1 MTRTALLARCSA
13 AAATATLLAGLA
25 AAPAMA
31 RPDPG
36 EPTTNGVTV
45 ADFETEA
52 EVDRTGHLV
61 DLSTQQNAE
70 DVARGRAADSARL
83 QGQADAYQSQVYD
96 GSTKAK
102 VDHNER
108 LLLDGRTKAEIEYA
122 ERLSIPSTDGDGV
135 SAPADEFP
143 WAVASFAATGLAA
156 VAAGGVVMLRQRRS
170 VPQPA

>member
-36 EPTTNGVTV
+36 EPTT
-45 ADFETEA
+45 
-52 EVDRTGHLV
+52 
-61 DLSTQQNAE
+61 QQIQVYDGPNKAQIE
-70 DVARGRAADSARL
+70 HKERL
-83 QGQADAYQSQVYD
+83 FAYD
-96 GSTKAK
+96 GSTKAL

-108 LLLDGRTKAEIEYA
+108 LLLDGRTKAQIEHEEA
-122 ERLSIPSTDGDGV
+122 LSVPSTDGDVV

>member
-1 MTRTALLARCSA
+1 MPKEAAMTRTALLARCSA

-36 EPTTNGVTV
+36 EPTTQQQAHVYNGPNK
-45 ADFETEA
+45 AQIEHKE
-52 EVDRTGHLV
+52 
-61 DLSTQQNAE
+61 
-70 DVARGRAADSARL
+70 RL
-83 QGQADAYQSQVYD
+83 FAYD
-96 GSTKAK
+96 GSTKAL

-108 LLLDGRTKAEIEYA
+108 LLLDGRTKAQIEYE

>member
-36 EPTTNGVTV
+36 EPTTQLGIAGGGVGTYV
-45 ADFETEA
+45 A
-52 EVDRTGHLV
+52 
-61 DLSTQQNAE
+61 QQNAE
-70 DVARGRAADSARL
+70 DVDSGRAADIARL

-96 GSTKAK
+96 GSTKAN

-108 LLLDGRTKAEIEYA
+108 LLLDGRTKAQIEYE
-122 ERLSIPSTDGDGV
+122 ERLSIPSTDGDEV

>member
-1 MTRTALLARCSA
+1 MTRTALFARCSA

-36 EPTTNGVTV
+36 EPTT
-45 ADFETEA
+45 
-52 EVDRTGHLV
+52 
-61 DLSTQQNAE
+61 QQIP
-70 DVARGRAADSARL
+70 L
-83 QGQADAYQSQVYD
+83 YD
-96 GSTKAK
+96 GSTKAQ

-108 LLLDGRTKAEIEYA
+108 LLLDGRTKAQIEYE
-122 ERLSIPSTDGDGV
+122 ERLSIPSTDGGEV

>member
-1 MTRTALLARCSA
+1 MPKEAAMTRTALLARCSA

-36 EPTTNGVTV
+36 TYV
-45 ADFETEA
+45 A
-52 EVDRTGHLV
+52 
-61 DLSTQQNAE
+61 QQNAE
-70 DVARGRAADSARL
+70 EVDSGRAADIARL

-96 GSTKAK
+96 GSTKAR

-108 LLLDGRTKAEIEYA
+108 LLLDGRTKAQIEYE
-122 ERLSIPSTDGDGV
+122 ERRSIPSTDGDVV

>member
-1 MTRTALLARCSA
+1 MPKEAAMTRTALLARCSA

-36 EPTTNGVTV
+36 EPTT
-45 ADFETEA
+45 
-52 EVDRTGHLV
+52 
-61 DLSTQQNAE
+61 QQNAE

-96 GSTKAK
+96 GSTKAH

-108 LLLDGRTKAEIEYA
+108 LLLDGRTKAQIEYE
-122 ERLSIPSTDGDGV
+122 ERLSIPSTDGDVV

>member
-1 MTRTALLARCSA
+1 MPKEAAMTRTALLARCSA

-36 EPTTNGVTV
+36 EPTT
-45 ADFETEA
+45 
-52 EVDRTGHLV
+52 
-61 DLSTQQNAE
+61 Q
-70 DVARGRAADSARL
+70 
-83 QGQADAYQSQVYD
+83 QSQVSD
-96 GSTKAK
+96 GSTKAQI
-102 VDHNER
+102 DHNER
-108 LLLDGRTKAEIEYA
+108 LLLDGRTKAQIEHEEA
-122 ERLSIPSTDGDGV
+122 LSSVPSTDGDVV

>member
-1 MTRTALLARCSA
+1 MPKEAAMTRTALLARCSA

-36 EPTTNGVTV
+36 TYV
-45 ADFETEA
+45 A
-52 EVDRTGHLV
+52 
-61 DLSTQQNAE
+61 QQNAE
-70 DVARGRAADSARL
+70 DVDSGRAADIARL

-96 GSTKAK
+96 GSTKAQ

-108 LLLDGRTKAEIEYA
+108 LLLDGRTKAQIEYE
-122 ERLSIPSTDGDGV
+122 ERVSIPSTDGDGV

>member
-1 MTRTALLARCSA
+1 MPKEAAMTRTALLARCSA

-36 EPTTNGVTV
+36 TYV
-45 ADFETEA
+45 A
-52 EVDRTGHLV
+52 
-61 DLSTQQNAE
+61 QQNAE
-70 DVARGRAADSARL
+70 DVDSGRAADIARL

-96 GSTKAK
+96 GSTKAQ

-108 LLLDGRTKAEIEYA
+108 LLLDGRTKAQIEYA
-122 ERLSIPSTDGDGV
+122 ERVSIPSTDGDGV

>member
-1 MTRTALLARCSA
+1 MPKEAAMTRTALLARCSA

-36 EPTTNGVTV
+36 EPTP
-45 ADFETEA
+45 
-52 EVDRTGHLV
+52 
-61 DLSTQQNAE
+61 QQI
-70 DVARGRAADSARL
+70 
-83 QGQADAYQSQVYD
+83 QVYD
-96 GSTKAK
+96 GSTKAQI
-102 VDHNER
+102 DHNER
-108 LLLDGRTKAEIEYA
+108 LLLDGRTKAQIEHEEA
-122 ERLSIPSTDGDGV
+122 LSIPSTDGDVV

>member
-1 MTRTALLARCSA
+1 MPKEAAMTRTALLARCSA

-36 EPTTNGVTV
+36 EPTT
-45 ADFETEA
+45 
-52 EVDRTGHLV
+52 
-61 DLSTQQNAE
+61 QQNAE
-70 DVARGRAADSARL
+70 DVDSGRAADIARL

-96 GSTKAK
+96 GSTKAQ

-108 LLLDGRTKAEIEYA
+108 LLLDGRTKAQIEHEEA
-122 ERLSIPSTDGDGV
+122 LSVPSTDGDVV

>member
-36 EPTTNGVTV
+36 TYV
-45 ADFETEA
+45 A
-52 EVDRTGHLV
+52 
-61 DLSTQQNAE
+61 QQNAE
-70 DVARGRAADSARL
+70 DVDSGRAADIARL
-83 QGQADAYQSQVYD
+83 QGQADAYQSQVSD
-96 GSTKAK
+96 GSTKAQI
-102 VDHNER
+102 DHNER
-108 LLLDGRTKAEIEYA
+108 LLLDGRTKAQIEHEEA
-122 ERLSIPSTDGDGV
+122 LSVPSTDGDEV

-156 VAAGGVVMLRQRRS
+156 VAAGGVFMLRQRRS

>member
-1 MTRTALLARCSA
+1 
-13 AAATATLLAGLA
+13 
-25 AAPAMA
+25 MA

-36 EPTTNGVTV
+36 EPTTQLGISV
-45 ADFETEA
+45 A
-52 EVDRTGHLV
+52 
-61 DLSTQQNAE
+61 QQNAE
-70 DVARGRAADSARL
+70 DVDSGRAADIARL

-96 GSTKAK
+96 GSTKAQ

-108 LLLDGRTKAEIEYA
+108 LLLDGRTKAQIEHEEA
-122 ERLSIPSTDGDGV
+122 LSVPSTHFDVV

>member
-1 MTRTALLARCSA
+1 MPKEAAMTRTALLARCSA

-36 EPTTNGVTV
+36 EPTTQLGISV
-45 ADFETEA
+45 A
-52 EVDRTGHLV
+52 
-61 DLSTQQNAE
+61 QQNAE
-70 DVARGRAADSARL
+70 DVDSGRAADIARL

-96 GSTKAK
+96 GSTKAR

-108 LLLDGRTKAEIEYA
+108 LLLDGRTKAQIEHE
-122 ERLSIPSTDGDGV
+122 ERLSIPSTDGDVV
-135 SAPADEFP
+135 SSPADEFP

>member
-1 MTRTALLARCSA
+1 MPKEAAMTRTALLARCSA

-36 EPTTNGVTV
+36 EPTT
-45 ADFETEA
+45 
-52 EVDRTGHLV
+52 
-61 DLSTQQNAE
+61 Q
-70 DVARGRAADSARL
+70 
-83 QGQADAYQSQVYD
+83 QSQVYD
-96 GSTKAK
+96 GSTKAQI
-102 VDHNER
+102 DHNER
-108 LLLDGRTKAEIEYA
+108 LLLDGRTKAQIEHEEA
-122 ERLSIPSTDGDGV
+122 LSIPSTDGDVV